1 MNNGKPRHS
10 RKQEDD
16 DILFRYQFAN
26 STISFLKCLMEK
38 GGYPLILSFLA
49 SINSRLE
56 QCVSS
61 GKLNSY
67 FMLYMIYEGMHLL
80 NSKQKIPDKM
90 VALNFRLAP
99 SLKGSEIKPELE
111 KVVDNLVG
119 ARGEL
124 TSTVI
129 SNNEAMI

>member
-1 MNNGKPRHS
+1 
-10 RKQEDD
+10 
-16 DILFRYQFAN
+16 
-26 STISFLKCLMEK
+26 
-38 GGYPLILSFLA
+38 
-49 SINSRLE
+49 
-56 QCVSS
+56 
-61 GKLNSY
+61 
-67 FMLYMIYEGMHLL
+67 MHLL

-99 SLKGSEIKPELE
+99 SLKGSEIRPELD

-124 TSTVI
+124 NSTVI

>member
-1 MNNGKPRHS
+1 
-10 RKQEDD
+10 
-16 DILFRYQFAN
+16 
-26 STISFLKCLMEK
+26 
-38 GGYPLILSFLA
+38 
-49 SINSRLE
+49 
-56 QCVSS
+56 
-61 GKLNSY
+61 
-67 FMLYMIYEGMHLL
+67 MLYMIYEGMHLL